1 LKKKLLVT
9 TAIKDTWG
17 TNEEIL
23 FLGKW
28 CLPISFNKT
37 LEQRTTYVS
46 DYHWRDRK
54 KLKEDHAYLEKL
66 NEITLGFLANFLNEF
81 HNIHRDIEYW
91 RIIVGPW
98 LLNYIPVI
106 WDRWESLS
114 YVKSQLKNDHIETF
128 CINTFAPRE
137 IPIDFT
143 NALHFFDS
151 DQWNHQIYSSIMMSR
166 NDLNI
171 KTNLINSTLNIER
184 IIPLYRLNLL
194 QYFYKFFLQSID
206 KFCNLISYRK
216 RKFVLFHSYFPR
228 GFLFKL
234 CLRLKILPGA
244 NSFLSKEIKYPQ
256 AMNRNDLDN
265 LNIKSKGDSNIKSFE
280 SFLSDNILKDLP
292 IAYLEGYKALIKIQ
306 SKLFDAENIFTAN
319 AHFASELFKVWSA
332 EQKSKGSKL
341 IISSHGGALYPL
353 YTVFNHQEKI
363 ADTRII
369 WGQPWMTGQTRMPAN
384 KIHTKV
390 KNYNK
395 LGDISLID
403 YDSQK
408 YSYRCASI
416 PMGPLV
422 LDGFNQKRK
431 FIQKLS
437 QSNKNIFKV
446 RPFPFGGWDTK
457 ARYIDAFG
465 KDIISKDR
473 SLTDTIL
480 NSRLLICAYPQ
491 TAFSE
496 AMFSG
501 IPTMLLYEEK
511 FWEVQSIYDELINLP
526 KETNIIHTSST
537 SAVRHLERI
546 VEDPMRW
553 WNESKTNIARK
564 KFNDVCL
571 TIDPDPLNA
580 WVKLFERLSKETR
593 ELNE

>member
-1 LKKKLLVT
+1 MKKKLLVT
-9 TAIKDTWG
+9 TAIEDTWG

-37 LEQRTTYVS
+37 LMQRRTSVS
-46 DYHWRDRK
+46 DYHWRDRE
-54 KLKEDHAYLEKL
+54 KLKVDHTYLEKL
-66 NEITLGFLANFLNEF
+66 NEITLDLLSNFLNEF
-81 HNIHRDIEYW
+81 HEIHRDVEYW

-114 YVKSQLKNDHIETF
+114 CIKFQPDNDHIETF
-128 CINTFAPRE
+128 CINPYSSRN
-137 IPIDFT
+137 IPTDFT

-151 DQWNHQIYSSIMMSR
+151 DQWNHQIYSSIMMTR

-171 KTNLINSTLNIER
+171 KTNLINSTFNVEER
-184 IIPLYRLNLL
+184 TEPIYRLNLL
-194 QYFYKFFLQSID
+194 QYSYKFFLESIE
-206 KFCNLISYRK
+206 KFFNLIFYKK

-244 NSFLSKEIKYPQ
+244 NSFLSKEIMYPQ
-256 AMNRNDLDN
+256 AVNRDDLSKF
-265 LNIKSKGDSNIKSFE
+265 NINSKGDWNIKSFE
-280 SFLSDNILKDLP
+280 NFLSNNILKDIP
-292 IAYLEGYKALIKIQ
+292 VAYLEGYRALFEIQ
-306 SKLFDAENIFTAN
+306 SELFDAENIFTAN

-332 EQKSKGSKL
+332 EQKLKGSKL

-363 ADTRII
+363 ADYRII
-369 WGQPWMTGQTRMPAN
+369 WGQSWMSNQIRMPAN
-384 KIHTKV
+384 KINTKV
-390 KNYNK
+390 KKYNK
-395 LGDISLID
+395 LGNISLID

-422 LDGFNQKRK
+422 LDGFNQKRE

-446 RPFPFGGWDTK
+446 RPAPFGGWDTK
-457 ARYIDAFG
+457 DRYIDAFG
-465 KDIISKDR
+465 KDIISKDS
-473 SLTDTIL
+473 SLRDTIL

-491 TAFSE
+491 TSFSE

-501 IPTMLLYEEK
+501 IPTMLLYEDK
-511 FWEVQSIYDELINLP
+511 FWEVQPIYDELINLL
-526 KETNIIHTSST
+526 KETHIVHTSAT
-537 SAVRHLERI
+537 SAARHLERI

-553 WNESKTNIARK
+553 WNESETAIARE
-564 KFNDVCL
+564 KFNDLCL
-571 TIDPDPLNA
+571 TIDPEPFNL
-580 WVKLFERLSKETR
+580 WVKFFNKLS
-593 ELNE
+593 